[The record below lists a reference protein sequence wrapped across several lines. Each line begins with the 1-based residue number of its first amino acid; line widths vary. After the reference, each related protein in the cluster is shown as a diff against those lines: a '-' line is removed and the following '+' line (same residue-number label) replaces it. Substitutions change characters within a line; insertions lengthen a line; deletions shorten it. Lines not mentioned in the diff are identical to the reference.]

1 MTKGKGKKWIQ
12 KAVKKPGAL
21 RKALHI
27 KAGHKI
33 PVAKLKAA
41 AKRAG
46 KTGQRWLA
54 LNLRKFNEPRR
65 VMHPPVSQVAT
76 ITTAG
81 GSMATKRKAHRKGVE
96 PAGLKRWRLA
106 HKRHSVSGTGR
117 KVRRSRR
124 AIKNVVVMGGGRRHH
139 RRSRGL
145 LGDLQPAM
153 DFTMLT
159 VKAAAG
165 GVGATV
171 LGNVIDQ
178 TPIGA
183 HTKQYTK
190 PLVSAATMAIL
201 AIAGH
206 MVPKLRNITS
216 PMAVGAGVV
225 AVGQTLQMTF
235 PQVSLLHGDNR
246 TGGMLLGID
255 ARGRLFDRTDGMLLT
270 DRGGHTLAGD
280 GSVHSENL
288 GSGEM
293 LMGENPMLAGI
304 DADEEMYN

>member
-153 DFTMLT
+153 DFTLLT
-159 VKAAAG
+159 VKAAVG

-171 LGNVIDQ
+171 LGNVVEG
-178 TPIGA
+178 TPMA
-183 HTKQYTK
+183 AYTKQYTK
-190 PLVSAATMAIL
+190 PLISAGTTAFL
-201 AIAGH
+201 ALAGH
-206 MVPKLRNITS
+206 MVPKIRDITG

-225 AVGQTLQMTF
+225 AFGQSLQAFF
-235 PQVSLLHGDNR
+235 PQEPLLYGDNR
-246 TGGMLLGID
+246 TGRMLLGID
-255 ARGRLFDRTDGMLLT
+255 ARGRLFDRRDGMLVT
-270 DRGGHTLAGD
+270 DRSGHTLAGD
-280 GSVHSENL
+280 GTVHSENL

-293 LMGENPMLAGI
+293 LMGESPMLAGI
-304 DADEEMYN
+304 DEDEEMYN

>member
-171 LGNVIDQ
+171 LGNVIAQ
-178 TPIGA
+178 TPIVA

>member
-46 KTGQRWLA
+46 KTGQRARLA

-106 HKRHSVSGTGR
+106 HKKHSVSGS
-117 KVRRSRR
+117 KRRPKLHHMIQIDGKRR
-124 AIKNVVVMGGGRRHH
+124 L
-139 RRSRGL
+139 RGL

-153 DFTMLT
+153 DFTILT
-159 VKAAAG
+159 VKAAVG

-171 LGNVIDQ
+171 LSNVVDG
-178 TPIGA
+178 TPMAA

-190 PLVSAATMAIL
+190 PLISAGTTAFL
-201 AIAGH
+201 ALAGH
-206 MVPKLRNITS
+206 MVPKIRDITG

-225 AVGQTLQMTF
+225 AFGQSLQAFF
-235 PQVSLLHGDNR
+235 PQEPLLYGDNR
-246 TGGMLLGID
+246 TRRMLLGID
-255 ARGRLFDRTDGMLLT
+255 ARGRLFDRRDGMLVT
-270 DRGGHTLAGD
+270 DRSGHTLAGD
-280 GSVHSENL
+280 GTVHSENL
-288 GSGEM
+288 GSGGM
-293 LMGENPMLAGI
+293 LMGESPMLAGI
-304 DADEEMYN
+304 DEDEEMYN